1 MTTNEKGTELEVID
15 VTDIKETF
23 ELTTP
28 IEIDGKEVSEI
39 EYNLNRITGK
49 TIRIAIQQ
57 LGRMEVGVLNLEF
70 SPILHAFLFAFAADI
85 DFHIVE
91 KFNAKDYR
99 RAVEIVSNF
108 M

>member
-1 MTTNEKGTELEVID
+1 MATKEKETELEVID

-28 IEIDGKEVSEI
+28 IEIDGEKVTEI

-108 M
+108 I

>member
-1 MTTNEKGTELEVID
+1 
-15 VTDIKETF
+15 
-23 ELTTP
+23 
-28 IEIDGKEVSEI
+28 
-39 EYNLNRITGK
+39 
-49 TIRIAIQQ
+49 
-57 LGRMEVGVLNLEF
+57 MEVGVLNLEF

-108 M
+108 I

>member
-1 MTTNEKGTELEVID
+1 MATKEKGNRIMKIY

-57 LGRMEVGVLNLEF
+57 LGRMELEF
-70 SPILHAFLFAFAADI
+70 
-85 DFHIVE
+85 
-91 KFNAKDYR
+91 
-99 RAVEIVSNF
+99 
-108 M
+108 

>member
-1 MTTNEKGTELEVID
+1 MATKEKGTELEVID

-28 IEIDGKEVSEI
+28 IEIEGEKVTEI

-57 LGRMEVGVLNLEF
+57 LGRMEVGVPNLEF
-70 SPILHAFLFAFAADI
+70 SPILHATLFAFAADL

-91 KFNAKDYR
+91 KFNMKDYR

-108 M
+108 I